1 MWDLIKGLFKFLLSL
16 VVITSVVV
24 GVGVVAF
31 AYIFKKDFEDIE
43 RKLKKSFQIS
53 KVITR
58 NNINLTSDF
67 SFGVTGFISIN
78 SNND

>member
-31 AYIFKKDFEDIE
+31 ASSRKTLKISKE
-43 RKLKKSFQIS
+43 KLKKSFQIS

-58 NNINLTSDF
+58 NNSNLTSDF
-67 SFGVTGFISIN
+67 RFEVTGFFN
-78 SNND
+78 KFKQ

>member
-31 AYIFKKDFEDIE
+31 AIFKKDFEDIE
-43 RKLKKSFQIS
+43 EKLRNRFRYRK
-53 KVITR
+53 
-58 NNINLTSDF
+58 
-67 SFGVTGFISIN
+67 
-78 SNND
+78 

>member
-1 MWDLIKGLFKFLLSL
+1 MWDLIKGLFKFCL

-43 RKLKKSFQIS
+43 RKTKEIVSDIES
-53 KVITR
+53 
-58 NNINLTSDF
+58 NNSNLTSDF
-67 SFGVTGFISIN
+67 RFEVTGFYFN
-78 SNND
+78 KFKQ